1 MEKIRFNLEN
11 GITKPLYELSGGMMN
26 KSQVVEIDGRKYVW
40 YVPTEQAN
48 QMVDRQL
55 EKENQQI
62 IYELGI
68 TSKNLAFYDDGMKIN
83 EFIPGDS
90 LNHIDN
96 FDVKKVAIML
106 KKLHNSKKLS
116 RKDYLPFSKVLGYE
130 KEAQGL
136 GLSFDDDYYKLIK
149 ICLENR
155 EFLESQKLA
164 LCHNDFQ
171 RSNIIRTPND
181 EYFVIDFEFVM
192 NNDPLFDVAAF
203 GNNDV
208 NEGYSLLQEY
218 CNHNVKEEEKERF
231 CYWRMLLSLQ
241 WYLVAL
247 IKDAHGEGAVHGFDF
262 KQVAAHFLDNAK
274 DAYDLLNK

>member
-116 RKDYLPFSKVLGYE
+116 RKDYVPFSKVLAYE

-136 GLSFDDDYYKLIK
+136 EL
-149 ICLENR
+149 
-155 EFLESQKLA
+155 QMM
-164 LCHNDFQ
+164 
-171 RSNIIRTPND
+171 NI
-181 EYFVIDFEFVM
+181 
-192 NNDPLFDVAAF
+192 
-203 GNNDV
+203 
-208 NEGYSLLQEY
+208 
-218 CNHNVKEEEKERF
+218 
-231 CYWRMLLSLQ
+231 LSL
-241 WYLVAL
+241 
-247 IKDAHGEGAVHGFDF
+247 I
-262 KQVAAHFLDNAK
+262 
-274 DAYDLLNK
+274 LNL